1 MDSCAFAS
9 HALLV
14 YESLPSLIFLFVCRI
29 FCRIFCLSFCRMQ
42 NFLST
47 VRICKDCT
55 LQRIRIVL
63 QSNVSLMCAIL
74 LRRRLAFK
82 VTALGG
88 NLFMGWHGRKK

>member
-14 YESLPSLIFLFVCRI
+14 YESLPTLIFFIR
-29 FCRIFCLSFCRMQ
+29 LSLR
-42 NFLST
+42 NFIST
-47 VRICKDCT
+47 VRVCKDYT

-74 LRRRLAFK
+74 LRRRLTFK

-88 NLFMGWHGRKK
+88 NL